1 MLDTSNSV
9 RFQRRAPGAP
19 SKARV
24 CARSGDAAQ
33 WRHRFRC
40 TSAELAQAVRAVGS
54 DPLDVAVYL
63 ERLCLHSR

>member
-1 MLDTSNSV
+1 VLDTSSSV
-9 RFQRRAPGAP
+9 QLQRRAAGAR

-40 TSAELAQAVRAVGS
+40 TSAELAQAVRAVGN

-63 ERLCLHSR
+63 ERLCLDAR